1 MNFAE
6 KNQVS
11 IEVRPRFARSSA
23 GRGSCGVRGVLCLA
37 LLVTFGCG
45 LAVAQESS
53 EQTGTGS
60 LSNNP
65 LRLDR
70 RDGRPVEDDSEINPV
85 LEQKQ
90 LREMNAKLHKSIVSD
105 TDKLLKMV
113 AELNAEI
120 GGTNPA
126 SLTAEQLRKV
136 AAIEKLAHS
145 LRNQMSSPIKEL
157 PPFIDPA
164 KPLPNYRDR
173 R

>member
-6 KNQVS
+6 KNRVS
-11 IEVRPRFARSSA
+11 IEVRPLFARSSA
-23 GRGSCGVRGVLCLA
+23 GRGNCGVRRLLGLA
-37 LLVTFGCG
+37 LLVAFGCG
-45 LAVAQESS
+45 FAVAQQSS
-53 EQTGTGS
+53 EQTGTGN

>member
-1 MNFAE
+1 M
-6 KNQVS
+6 
-11 IEVRPRFARSSA
+11 RPAL
-23 GRGSCGVRGVLCLA
+23 GLA
-37 LLVTFGCG
+37 LLLAFSCG
-45 LAVAQESS
+45 LAVAQQSS
-53 EQTGTGS
+53 EQTGTGQ

-70 RDGRPVEDDSEINPV
+70 RDGRPAADDTEIDPV

-90 LREMNAKLHKSIVSD
+90 LHEMNSKLHKSIISD

-126 SLTAEQLRKV
+126 SLTPEQLRKV
-136 AAIEKLAHS
+136 AAIEKLAHN
-145 LRNQMSSPIKEL
+145 LRNEMSSPVKEP
-157 PPFIDPA
+157 PPFIDLA
-164 KPLPNYRDR
+164 KPLPSYPDR